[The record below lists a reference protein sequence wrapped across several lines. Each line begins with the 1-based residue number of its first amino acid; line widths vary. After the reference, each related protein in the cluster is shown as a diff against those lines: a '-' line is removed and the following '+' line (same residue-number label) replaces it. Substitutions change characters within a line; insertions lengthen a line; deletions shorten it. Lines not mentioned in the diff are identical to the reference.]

1 MTFMVVKITTI
12 KMMVVKNDHDDDY
25 DDDDEEELPGQQK
38 RRWQTLQAQE
48 RKNLFLHLVFMS
60 IYYFKIIDNFNNVI
74 NLVIMLSS
82 HNVIKSFIFTFWDAH
97 LQPAPPPP

>member
-1 MTFMVVKITTI
+1 MTMMVVKMTTI

-25 DDDDEEELPGQQK
+25 NDDDDEEWPGQRK

-48 RKNLFLHLVFMS
+48 QKNLFLILVFMS